1 MSNGY
6 EKMVYEMFLNELV
19 TPNEV
24 VKRLGINYRTVEDC
38 LMQLTMSRKDVRY
51 KGSGR
56 IHIFWRGCSG

>member
-24 VKRLGINYRTVEDC
+24 VKRLGINYRTAEDA
-38 LMQLTMSRKDVRY
+38 
-51 KGSGR
+51 
-56 IHIFWRGCSG
+56 